1 VRPLL
6 APAPAANLV
15 MVGEIDS
22 TNDVAARIIAKW
34 GAEEVEEPLADTV
47 VVAGTQTAGRGRGS
61 NVWRSP
67 LGGLYATWIGWLKT
81 DELTWLPLAAGVAL
95 AEAIEAAFPGCAL
108 SLQWPNDVVV
118 EGRKLGGILAHSR
131 IAGDAAWAIVGFGVN
146 VEVEPE
152 REASDRI
159 APVSLHTLG
168 YPGSIGDVRW
178 SIVGGFV
185 RRLRPA
191 LVDPADVRSRW
202 AARSIHRQ
210 GERMRVRVPDGE
222 IAGEFV
228 GYGPEGQLLLA
239 TGSGTR
245 SLAAGELVTP
255 LQD

>member
-1 VRPLL
+1 MRPLL
-6 APAPAANLV
+6 VPAPNANLV
-15 MVGEIDS
+15 MVGEVDS

-34 GAEEVEEPLADTV
+34 GAEEVEERLADTV

-67 LGGLYATWIGWLKT
+67 LGGVYATWIGWLKT

-95 AEAIEAAFPGCAL
+95 AEAIEAAFPACRLGL
-108 SLQWPNDVVV
+108 KWPNDVVV
-118 EGRKLGGILAHSR
+118 EGRKLGGVLAHSR
-131 IAGDAAWAIVGFGVN
+131 IAGDAAWAVVGFGVN
-146 VEVEPE
+146 VEVEPR

-159 APVSLHTLG
+159 VPVSLHTLG
-168 YPGSIGDVRW
+168 FPGRVGDVRW
-178 SIVGGFV
+178 VIVGGFL

-191 LVDPADVRSRW
+191 LADPGEVRSRW
-202 AARSIHRQ
+202 VARSIHRR
-210 GERMRVRVPDGE
+210 GEPMRVRVPDGE
-222 IAGEFV
+222 VAGEFI

>member
-61 NVWRSP
+61 KVWRSP
-67 LGGLYATWIGWLKT
+67 LGGIYATWIGWLKT

-95 AEAIEAAFPGCAL
+95 AEAVEAAAPACRLAL
-108 SLQWPNDVVV
+108 KWPNDVVV
-118 EGRKLGGILAHSR
+118 EGRKLGGVLAHSR
-131 IAGDAAWAIVGFGVN
+131 IAGDASWAVVGFGVN
-146 VEVEPE
+146 VEVEPR

-159 APVSLHTLG
+159 IPVSLRTLG
-168 YPGSIGDVRW
+168 FSGSIGDVRW
-178 SIVGGFV
+178 AIVGGFV
-185 RRLRPA
+185 ERLRPA
-191 LVDPADVRSRW
+191 LADPGEVRSRW
-202 AARSIHRQ
+202 VARSIHRQ
-210 GERMRVRVPDGE
+210 GDRMRVRVSDVE